1 MHDRAS
7 WGAWKFRPGRRS
19 SANLSQE
26 IFVPET
32 AQFEF
37 GGKSVGELND
47 ARVEE
52 GETPFDGMGH
62 GYTIA
67 LRRKQ
72 VSTQERDDLQV
83 LRSAEQVP
91 PPEVFGELH
100 GIKDGSSLS
109 TYLIRRSRLKRTGEF
124 GGYYASEW
132 RGNSPALLLRSVDR
146 RKTS

>member
-1 MHDRAS
+1 VEEAS
-7 WGAWKFRPGRRS
+7 KNGCAIGLVGTHGSFVRKKTEPD
-19 SANLSQE
+19 LSQQ
-26 IFVPET
+26 ILVPES
-32 AQFEF
+32 AQLEL

-62 GYTIA
+62 GNTIA

-72 VSTQERDDLQV
+72 VTTQEGDDLQI

-91 PPEVFGELH
+91 PPEVFRKLH

-109 TYLIRRSRLKRTGEF
+109 MYLIGE
-124 GGYYASEW
+124 
-132 RGNSPALLLRSVDR
+132 VV
-146 RKTS
+146 